1 MKYMLSI
8 EKNMEENERFKND
21 LNEMKKMSNSKEK
34 ENITKRKPYIT
45 FVRRETRMMIQ
56 INSLLNVTWFKNKK
70 KKKIFFQNINKIYFS
85 FFYYIRYLTIL
96 KNN

>member
-45 FVRRETRMMIQ
+45 FVRIETRMMIQ
-56 INSLLNVTWFKNKK
+56 INSLLNVT
-70 KKKIFFQNINKIYFS
+70 
-85 FFYYIRYLTIL
+85 
-96 KNN
+96 

>member
-1 MKYMLSI
+1 MLSI

-56 INSLLNVTWFKNKK
+56 INSLLNVT
-70 KKKIFFQNINKIYFS
+70 
-85 FFYYIRYLTIL
+85 
-96 KNN
+96 

>member
-56 INSLLNVTWFKNKK
+56 INSLLNVT
-70 KKKIFFQNINKIYFS
+70 
-85 FFYYIRYLTIL
+85 
-96 KNN
+96 